1 MRNFQ
6 AQLSLSIFLV
16 VLLVLSGGGGGGG
29 GTVNGFSTLPLPGYQ
44 QSYPRHFCRQPS
56 SLSLSTTTKCSIV
69 TNHATND
76 CETDFSS
83 SLSMSNQEEDSTAAV
98 VSRRSFSSSIARFIA
113 TGSAAA
119 VATVTNNDAAMAYE
133 RRDVGDDNRSMIT
146 AAFNEAAYRTN
157 NRLEAEGFKLDTRE
171 EEAKKLSDAMKSFS
185 YDASTSSTKRKT
197 GVSAPSSS
205 NNPSSA
211 PSSK

>member
-1 MRNFQ
+1 MMNPQ
-6 AQLSLSIFLV
+6 ALLSLPIFLFLV
-16 VLLVLSGGGGGGG
+16 VLLVLSGGGGGG
-29 GTVNGFSTLPLPGYQ
+29 TANGFSTSSLPGSQ
-44 QSYPRHFCRQPS
+44 QSHPRHFCRQPS
-56 SLSLSTTTKCSIV
+56 SSSSTRSIFSIS
-69 TNHATND
+69 TNHASTD

-83 SLSMSNQEEDSTAAV
+83 SLSVSNQQEESTAGV
-98 VSRRSFSSSIARFIA
+98 VSRRSFSSYIARFIA
-113 TGSAAA
+113 AGSAAA
-119 VATVTNNDAAMAYE
+119 VTSVANNDAAMAYE

-197 GVSAPSSS
+197 GVSSSSSS
-205 NNPSSA
+205 NNRSSSS
-211 PSSK
+211 SSK